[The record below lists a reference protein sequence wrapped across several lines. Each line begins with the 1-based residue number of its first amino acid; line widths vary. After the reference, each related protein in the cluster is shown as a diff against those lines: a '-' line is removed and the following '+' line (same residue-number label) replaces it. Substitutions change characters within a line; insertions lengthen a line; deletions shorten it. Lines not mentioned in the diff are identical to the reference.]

1 MWLFPLLIGK
11 VLTATNEGVT
21 DPTQL
26 NYTAPL
32 IMLAGLG
39 VAALIIG
46 FILKIV
52 DKKKG
57 IGLEE
62 PNIKE

>member
-1 MWLFPLLIGK
+1 MLP
-11 VLTATNEGVT
+11 ATNEGVT
-21 DPTQL
+21 DATQL

-32 IMLAGLG
+32 VMLACLG
-39 VAALIIG
+39 VAALVIG
-46 FILKIV
+46 LFLKVV

-57 IGLEE
+57 LGLEE

>member
-1 MWLFPLLIGK
+1 MLI
-11 VLTATNEGVT
+11 ATNEGVT
-21 DPTQL
+21 DATQL